1 MLRFPAAPPSFITR
15 EENMT
20 IQSLE
25 LETVCGV
32 TSTLPQHDK
41 IEMAFWGRS
50 NVGKSSLLNTL
61 WNRKSLARISSQ
73 PGKTQTINY
82 YQVNEVCYMVD
93 LPGYGYAKTSRETA
107 AKWMKMIERY
117 LNTSQALRVVF
128 LLVDI
133 RHEPTSKDVETYK
146 MLYQRGFNP
155 LIIATKADKIKKNA
169 RNKNISVIRK
179 TLGISSDTPIIPFSS
194 VTKEGKDEIWEY
206 IDYFVE
212 EIPV

>member
-1 MLRFPAAPPSFITR
+1 
-15 EENMT
+15 MT
-20 IQSLE
+20 IKSLE
-25 LETVCGV
+25 LETVCGI

-61 WNRKSLARISSQ
+61 WNRKSMARISSQ

-82 YQVNEVCYMVD
+82 YNVNDVCYMVD
-93 LPGYGYAKTSRETA
+93 LPGYGYARISKETQ
-107 AKWMKMIERY
+107 AKWKKMIDRY
-117 LNTSQALRVVF
+117 LETSQALRVIF
-128 LLVDI
+128 LLIDI
-133 RHEPTSKDVETYK
+133 RHEPTAKDVQTYE
-146 MLYQRGFNP
+146 MLYERGFNP

-179 TLGISSDTPIIPFSS
+179 KLGVYGDTPVIPFSS
-194 VTKEGKDEIWEY
+194 MTREGKDEIWEY
-206 IDYFVE
+206 VDYFVK